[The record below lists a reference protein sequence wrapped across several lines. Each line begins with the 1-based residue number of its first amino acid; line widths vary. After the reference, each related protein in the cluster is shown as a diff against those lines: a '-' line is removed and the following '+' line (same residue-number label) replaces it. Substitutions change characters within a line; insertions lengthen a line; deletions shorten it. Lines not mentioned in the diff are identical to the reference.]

1 MAFLHDGFSYDN
13 PGANLHV
20 SQGRL
25 SRHSCTYRLS
35 LKGEDLGE
43 LRFLRGRKFVE
54 RELALLETLLA
65 AMVYPLRNALLYR
78 QAVQASQTDPLTGV
92 HNRKALDHLLTREL
106 ASFERGGEPVA
117 VLVLDLD
124 HFKRIND
131 TLGHSVGDR
140 VLKAV
145 SGCLVEA
152 TRACDMVFRTG
163 GEEFVILMRV
173 AHQED
178 GVLAAERIRAAV
190 EGCAAVQDAAPG
202 QQVSASIGV
211 APARYGSGAV
221 RPGRQGDVRGEEGGT
236 QPGRSC
242 GLRTSRP
249 EAAPTAP
256 ANHASFLGAA
266 SGLVGARALAN
277 LFPFETVDRP
287 HERALNPLVQID
299 EPRARTNQ
307 LLSVFLLRIADLG
320 RAADPLPL
328 GQTQGLDC
336 NDVERRKRAILGQL
350 HPESAE

>member
-1 MAFLHDGFSYDN
+1 MSQIFSESILRTLPGGISARDQPPPGMAAEELTPAALAYELQTTLDPEAILGRFSRVIRMAFLHDGFSYDN

-211 APARYGSGAV
+211 ALACR
-221 RPGRQGDVRGEEGGT
+221 RDT
-236 QPGRSC
+236 
-242 GLRTSRP
+242 
-249 EAAPTAP
+249 
-256 ANHASFLGAA
+256 
-266 SGLVGARALAN
+266 ALA
-277 LFPFETVDRP
+277 LFDR
-287 HERALNPLVQID
+287 
-299 EPRARTNQ
+299 
-307 LLSVFLLRIADLG
+307 ADK
-320 RAADPLPL
+320 AMYEA
-328 GQTQGLDC
+328 
-336 NDVERRKRAILGQL
+336 KRAGRNRV
-350 HPESAE
+350 AVAG